1 MLFASTTLAARVERA
16 ERSLIEDSVGA
27 ARRRRDGLD
36 AFARQIAGGAACYA
50 RPGSPLNKVVG
61 LGFGGFGDIPTD
73 AELDDVEREYA
84 RRACPVQVELSTL
97 ADPALG
103 ERLTARGYRLVGFEN
118 VLGLAPGADDPTS
131 APHIDVTPC
140 SGDDL
145 DEWIDLVVDG
155 FAAPDVE
162 GVASHE
168 SFDRAAI
175 DGAIRDIAGA
185 AGLTRYVARVDGRA
199 AGAASMRTHEGVAH
213 LCGAATLPPLR
224 RRGVQ
229 TALLARRL
237 RDAATRGC
245 DLAVMTTL
253 PGSKSQENAQR
264 RGFTPLYARAV
275 LVKQP

>member
-1 MLFASTTLAARVERA
+1 MLFASTELAARIERA
-16 ERSLIEDSVGA
+16 ERSLIEDSARA
-27 ARRRRDGLD
+27 ARGARPGLD
-36 AFARQIAGGAACYA
+36 AFVRPVAGGAACYA
-50 RPGSPLNKVVG
+50 GPGSPLNKVAG
-61 LGFGGFGDIPTD
+61 LGFGGAPTD

-84 RRACPVQVELSTL
+84 RRACPVQVELGSL

-103 ERLTARGYRLVGFEN
+103 ATLTARGYRLVGFEN

-131 APHIDVTPC
+131 APHIDVRPC
-140 SGDDL
+140 SADDL

-175 DGAIRDIAGA
+175 EGAIRDMAGA
-185 AGLTRYVARVDGRA
+185 AGMTRYIARVDGRA

-264 RGFTPLYARAV
+264 RGFAPLYTRAV